1 MIKVSPLNDVTQAE
15 FEKLFTAY
23 YNELGC
29 EDDCAHLLKE
39 YVLPDLLSGLL
50 KIDVLQQDEK
60 FAGFVVYQI
69 DELGNDWNFREGW
82 GDIREIYVLPPFRRS
97 GLGKFLLFTAE
108 MKLREAGASKSYC
121 LPAEGSEPFFKA
133 CGYAETDDY
142 NADLECPVYIKE
154 NLKNGCAN
162 NKT

>member
-1 MIKVSPLNDVTQAE
+1 MIKVSPLSDVTQAE

-23 YNELGC
+23 YKELGC

-39 YVLPDLLSGLL
+39 YVLPDLLAGLL
-50 KIDVLQQDEK
+50 KIDVLQEGEK

-82 GDIREIYVLPPFRRS
+82 GDIREIYVIPPLRRS

-121 LPAEGSEPFFKA
+121 LPAEGSAPFFKA

-142 NADLECPVYIKE
+142 NADLDCHVYIKE
-154 NLKNGCAN
+154 NLENRCC
-162 NKT
+162 NK